1 VIESNLLELQGVTV
15 EPVAIR
21 SYHYGETM
29 GHVIGYIGEV
39 TQDELTQ
46 EEWNDCRI
54 GDIVGKSGIERTFDR
69 FLRGTSGA
77 EQVEVNAVGKV
88 VRSLGRVEPRAG
100 HNVVLTIDQD
110 IQQAAWEAMEG
121 RPGAVV
127 AIDVRDG
134 AVLAL
139 VSSPSFDPN
148 LFCAGIGVREWQ
160 KLAENT
166 YHPLKI
172 ELLQDNI
179 LLGLPINPLSP

>member
-1 VIESNLLELQGVTV
+1 
-15 EPVAIR
+15 
-21 SYHYGETM
+21 
-29 GHVIGYIGEV
+29 
-39 TQDELTQ
+39 
-46 EEWNDCRI
+46 
-54 GDIVGKSGIERTFDR
+54 
-69 FLRGTSGA
+69 
-77 EQVEVNAVGKV
+77 VGKV

-148 LFCAGIGVREWQ
+148 LFTYKRDEG
-160 KLAENT
+160 KLRRF
-166 YHPLKI
+166 
-172 ELLQDNI
+172 
-179 LLGLPINPLSP
+179 

>member
-1 VIESNLLELQGVTV
+1 MIESNLLELPGVTV

-127 AIDVRDG
+127 
-134 AVLAL
+134 
-139 VSSPSFDPN
+139 
-148 LFCAGIGVREWQ
+148 
-160 KLAENT
+160 
-166 YHPLKI
+166 PLM
-172 ELLQDNI
+172 
-179 LLGLPINPLSP
+179 